1 MIFLSLSVVDERA
14 RLFIFRLFTLSKE
27 RSLRVVAVVGV
38 VVDVD
43 DELIPVVAWRTLNV
57 SDFDRG
63 LCRDST
69 TVGDVERFLRSGTIT
84 RVVESS
90 SRLSGMWSIMS
101 FGENLRARA
110 DPRGERPLA
119 LAGLL
124 VGLELVF
131 LNGLF
136 PCDPRDSSRWELC
149 RDVCE

>member
-63 LCRDST
+63 LRRDST

-101 FGENLRARA
+101 FGENLRA
-110 DPRGERPLA
+110 
-119 LAGLL
+119 
-124 VGLELVF
+124 
-131 LNGLF
+131 
-136 PCDPRDSSRWELC
+136 
-149 RDVCE
+149 